1 VERSR
6 YNNSWAD
13 YTYPNPQ
20 AAKFV
25 TKIEVH
31 VRQNYYHPNYRAYEK
46 NTKVYANGHGV
57 AIVDAKEVRVLNNLF
72 RNWDKYGHC
81 VKGWESPTDGLFV
94 HGNAFWSSTGSWAK
108 HAVSAPKGA
117 DRFVGNSPVPAP
129 DLASHNYFHLSNYGV
144 TGGLVNSDNFSG
156 GDPGFVNNSND
167 WTLKVD
173 SILVDKGPVEPEHR
187 DHNGSRNDV
196 GFQGGHLHD
205 PAGATSVV
213 PVVLSADQSTF
224 KISEGDA
231 TPLVIKARAAVTT
244 P

>member
-1 VERSR
+1 V
-6 YNNSWAD
+6 N
-13 YTYPNPQ
+13 
-20 AAKFV
+20 
-25 TKIEVH
+25 
-31 VRQNYYHPNYRAYEK
+31 
-46 NTKVYANGHGV
+46 
-57 AIVDAKEVRVLNNLF
+57 
-72 RNWDKYGHC
+72 
-81 VKGWESPTDGLFV
+81 
-94 HGNAFWSSTGSWAK
+94 
-108 HAVSAPKGA
+108 APKGA

-129 DLASHNYFHLSNYGV
+129 DLASHNYFHDASKGV

-196 GFQGGHLHD
+196 GLHGGHLHD
-205 PAGATSVV
+205 PAGATSVI

-224 KISEGDA
+224 KITEGDA